1 MSAFVKVLCE
11 GSRMPAASGGILSYG
26 DLSCGRTAL
35 KLGGGHKTARGERA
49 YPTAPATRIRR
60 PKKLGRSGESPVP
73 QPWSIIAE
81 PVKVGDEWCVPANGA
96 LCAQCASNRVTA
108 ASVAD
113 HVQLQKRIAALK
125 DVPTVV
131 EEGFPNLVV
140 EDWVGLVAKS
150 ETPSEVIT
158 RLNAAINKALKTPK
172 VRAAFARVG
181 AEPARGSPAEFGN
194 LITSQ
199 VAYWGKVVKQSG
211 MKMQQ

>member
-1 MSAFVKVLCE
+1 M
-11 GSRMPAASGGILSYG
+11 
-26 DLSCGRTAL
+26 
-35 KLGGGHKTARGERA
+35 
-49 YPTAPATRIRR
+49 
-60 PKKLGRSGESPVP
+60 
-73 QPWSIIAE
+73 
-81 PVKVGDEWCVPANGA
+81 
-96 LCAQCASNRVTA
+96 
-108 ASVAD
+108 
-113 HVQLQKRIAALK
+113 
-125 DVPTVV
+125 
-131 EEGFPNLVV
+131 
-140 EDWVGLVAKS
+140 GLVAKS